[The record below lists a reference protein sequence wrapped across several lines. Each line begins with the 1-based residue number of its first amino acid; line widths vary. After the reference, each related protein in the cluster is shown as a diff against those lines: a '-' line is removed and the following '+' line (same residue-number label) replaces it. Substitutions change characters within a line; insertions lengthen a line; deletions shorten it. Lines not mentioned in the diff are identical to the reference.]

1 MILQVLAVWLIVM
14 TTIVWFMRDEK
25 RRRDGA
31 LSAQALA
38 YAKAPHYRHPAP
50 AESAPPMPIAR
61 QAGLRAA
68 DRAYFEVL
76 RGNDPV

>member
-1 MILQVLAVWLIVM
+1 MIFQVVAMWLIVLA
-14 TTIVWFMRDEK
+14 TIVWFRRDEK

-38 YAKAPHYRHPAP
+38 YAKTPYYRHPAP
-50 AESAPPMPIAR
+50 AESAPSMPIAR

-68 DRAYFEVL
+68 DRAYFETL
-76 RGNDPV
+76 RRKIR